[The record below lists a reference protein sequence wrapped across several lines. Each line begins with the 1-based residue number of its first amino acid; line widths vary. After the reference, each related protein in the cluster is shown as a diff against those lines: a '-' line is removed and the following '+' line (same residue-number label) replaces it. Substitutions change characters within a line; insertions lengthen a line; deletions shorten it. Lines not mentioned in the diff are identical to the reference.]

1 MGGPPIAPTSSKL
14 DVRRLCPYP
23 LIGQVGSSAYR
34 LGLPSTVKTHPVF
47 IVSLLEP
54 HVPNTF
60 PGRVVA
66 PPPAIQVDGVPE
78 FEVQSWIR
86 EFGAAS

>member
-14 DVRRLCPYP
+14 DVLRLCPYP

-34 LGLPSTVKTHPVF
+34 LGLPSTVKIHQVF
-47 IVSLLEP
+47 HVSLLEP

-86 EFGAAS
+86 VFGAAS